1 MSKIDVFLS
10 RLNKVR
16 QTGKGTWIA
25 CCSGHDDK
33 NPSMTIAEGDDG
45 RVLVHCFSQQCS
57 IEDIASGVG
66 LSVSD
71 LMPDGLP
78 YHRLKPK
85 SRLYNAID
93 VLQAIRSDLCLTLLV
108 AKDIQRGKA
117 LTEEESLNF
126 ARAIGRVETAIHL
139 AGGE

>member
-1 MSKIDVFLS
+1 MSKLDAFLS

-16 QTGKGTWIA
+16 KTGTGSWIA

-33 NPSMTIAEGDDG
+33 NPSMTITEGQDG
-45 RVLVHCFSQQCS
+45 RVLVHCHSQQCS
-57 IEDIASGVG
+57 IEDIANGVG

-71 LMPDGLP
+71 LMPDNVG

-85 SRLYNAID
+85 SRLYNALD
-93 VLQAIRSDLCLTLLV
+93 VLCAIRSDLCLTLIA
-108 AKDIQRGKA
+108 AKDIQRGKV
-117 LTEEESLNF
+117 LTEDESLEL
-126 ARAIGRVETAIHL
+126 AKAIGRVEVAIQL